1 MKKNKKGKNTRLF
14 SEVIHAALLWPI
26 WLRIGL
32 QDIRMRYRRSA
43 LGVGWIF
50 LNLAIMLL
58 AVGIIYSNLLGQD
71 LKKFLPFLTIGLVAW
86 GYLTSSIVE
95 GGNAFVVSE
104 GYIKQIGLPIY
115 IYVFR
120 FFVSITITM
129 LISLPAYLVVAF
141 IYSVKFRW
149 GALWALVGILLLGS
163 VSFLMI
169 AIFSHLNVR
178 FRDTAH
184 IASAGLQVMFFVTP
198 VIWPP
203 EMLRTSRLH
212 WVIDFNP
219 FYHLLEVVRHPL
231 IVSGPATYVNYLVVI
246 VLITGLSIIAWIFTK
261 WYNQRI
267 AYLL

>member
-1 MKKNKKGKNTRLF
+1 MQRVKNEELGQDI
-14 SEVIHAALLWPI
+14 IHAAKLWPI

-50 LNLAIMLL
+50 LNLAVMIL

-71 LKKFLPFLTIGLVAW
+71 LKKFLPFLTIGLVTW

-104 GYIKQIGLPIY
+104 GYIKQIGLPTY
-115 IYVFR
+115 VYVFR
-120 FFVSITITM
+120 FFVSITISM
-129 LISLPAYLVVAF
+129 LITLPAYLVVALV
-141 IYSVKFRW
+141 YSVPFRW
-149 GALWALVGILLLGS
+149 GALWALMGILLLGS

-184 IASAGLQVMFFVTP
+184 IASVGLQVIFFVTP
-198 VIWPP
+198 IIWPP
-203 EMLRTSRLH
+203 EMLRSSRLH

-231 IVSGPATYVNYLVVI
+231 TLSEPATYLNYLVAVVFI
-246 VLITGLSIIAWIFTK
+246 IGLSIIALTLTK
-261 WYNQRI
+261 WYNRRI

>member
-1 MKKNKKGKNTRLF
+1 MF
-14 SEVIHAALLWPI
+14 IQEVIKAARLWPI

-32 QDIRMRYRRSA
+32 QDIRMRYRRSI

-50 LNLAIMLL
+50 LNLAIMIL
-58 AVGIIYSNLLGQD
+58 AVGIVYSHLLGQD
-71 LKKFLPFLTIGLVAW
+71 LKKFLPFLTIGFVTW

-95 GGNAFVVSE
+95 GGIAFVVSE

-120 FFVSITITM
+120 FFVGITVTM
-129 LISLPAYLVVAF
+129 LISLPAFLVVAF
-141 IYSVKFRW
+141 IYSVQFRW
-149 GALWALVGILLLGS
+149 GAVWALPGILLLGL

-178 FRDTAH
+178 FRDATH
-184 IASAGLQVMFFVTP
+184 IASVGLQVMFFVTP
-198 VIWPP
+198 IIWPP
-203 EMLRTSRLH
+203 EMLHISRLH

-219 FYHLLEVVRHPL
+219 FYHVLEVVRHPL
-231 IVSGPATYVNYLVVI
+231 LMSEPATHVNYLA
-246 VLITGLSIIAWIFTK
+246 VLIFIIALSTMAWIFTK